1 MNDQEKKERIR
12 EEIATDILGYHL
24 GTPIDSYGTPRVP
37 QPVWCNDK
45 RCKKYK
51 ENCEYCITDKILATE
66 GVAILADN
74 QELPHPEMLP
84 FELDPQIPMVSKA
97 GIALQKNISN
107 IYSLSQQDMLR
118 ENFRRIIE
126 CP

>member
-51 ENCEYCITDKILATE
+51 ENCEYCITDKILAIE
-66 GVAILADN
+66 GLVIESDN
-74 QELPHPEMLP
+74 QELPGFKRGSVCSFNTVLDDWGANGFAKCKQEMSD
-84 FELDPQIPMVSKA
+84 FKRVI
-97 GIALQKNISN
+97 
-107 IYSLSQQDMLR
+107 
-118 ENFRRIIE
+118 
-126 CP
+126 